1 MAFVL
6 LIVEKREDRLNRPKD
21 VGRGLFDQMIRFRDR
36 LQTRGILRACESL
49 KPDTEGVRIAARGGK
64 RSTVDG
70 PFTEAKEFVGGFFL
84 IETPSLERACEWAAT
99 VPAARY
105 GSVEVRP
112 IWPVPAEVP
121 A

>member
-84 IETPSLERACEWAAT
+84 IDVPTRDQALAIASECPAVDWAT
-99 VPAARY
+99 
-105 GSVEVRP
+105 VEVRETGP
-112 IWPVPAEVP
+112 CHGD
-121 A
+121 

>member
-1 MAFVL
+1 

-84 IETPSLERACEWAAT
+84 IDVPTRDQALAIASECPAVDWAT
-99 VPAARY
+99 
-105 GSVEVRP
+105 VEVRETGP
-112 IWPVPAEVP
+112 CHGD
-121 A
+121 